1 MKKNNFKNNNLLTAI
16 IVSLSFVGVMTVSCS
31 DDNFTIK
38 EQDNMNF
45 SLTAPNGEQ
54 LANSIDDFKRNLSD
68 SKDSKIE
75 ILSLDYFDTKEKS
88 KLAVSVN
95 YLVNGREKK
104 VIILRNIKNLKFEK
118 GTIISFASNKKTNKT
133 AFGGDIYISCSG
145 SGCCYPSGSLDTN
158 TGTMTTSCKCEGG
171 DNSQCVMKIS
181 DSPPAQ

>member
-1 MKKNNFKNNNLLTAI
+1 MKKNNFKNSLLTAI
-16 IVSLSFVGVMTVSCS
+16 LVSLSFVGVMIVSCS
-31 DDNFTIK
+31 NDNITVK
-38 EQDNMNF
+38 DQNDMNF

-54 LANSIDDFKRNLSD
+54 LAKSIDDFKKNLSD
-68 SKDSKIE
+68 LKDSKIE
-75 ILSLDYFDTKEKS
+75 ILSLDYFDIKEKS

-95 YLVNGREKK
+95 YLFNGIEKK

-118 GTIISFASNKKTNKT
+118 GTIISFASNKKTNKI

-145 SGCCYPSGSLDTN
+145 NGCCYPSGSLDTN